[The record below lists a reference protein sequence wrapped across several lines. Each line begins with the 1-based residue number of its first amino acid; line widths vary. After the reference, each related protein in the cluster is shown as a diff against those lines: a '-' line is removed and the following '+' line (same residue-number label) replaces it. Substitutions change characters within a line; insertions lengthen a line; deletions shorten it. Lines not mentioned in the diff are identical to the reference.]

1 MTVDAEYAA
10 PLADPMH
17 AMLDQA
23 LAPYLSG
30 DLDATD
36 DLVEALWEIIDTA
49 ERTPDLVRT
58 LHEVIRNL
66 PPTPELTPKVFNAIG
81 AAMEFDTPAP
91 VVSQGYG
98 TSRTA
103 QPAARTRR
111 AGSPR
116 EGSLGDD
123 MYKRMGNQ
131 PGYAWKIGD
140 FTKDMGGASRAGAL
154 GAAMDRMVE
163 AGLTI
168 QVAEGPKRYLRTDDP
183 DAPKQT
189 PDTDTADAAD
199 TAPATPDAPADAP
212 VADTA
217 VTGADAVPAAESADS
232 AKTATAARR
241 TAAKSGK

>member
-1 MTVDAEYAA
+1 MTIDAEYAA

-49 ERTPDLVRT
+49 DRTPDLVRT
-58 LHEVIRNL
+58 LHGVIKAL
-66 PPTPELTPKVFNAIG
+66 PPTPEITPKVFNAIG
-81 AAMEFDTPAP
+81 AAMEFDTPALVTP
-91 VVSQGYG
+91 SYG
-98 TSRTA
+98 GARTA

-111 AGSPR
+111 AGGPR
-116 EGSLGDD
+116 EGSLGDE
-123 MYKRMGNQ
+123 MLKRMGGQ

-140 FTKDMGGASRAGAL
+140 FAKEMGGASRAGAL
-154 GAAMDRMVE
+154 GAAMDRLVD

-183 DAPKQT
+183 DAPQQT
-189 PDTDTADAAD
+189 TDTDTAD

-212 VADTA
+212 AD
-217 VTGADAVPAAESADS
+217 TGADAAPAVEPADT

-241 TAAKSGK
+241 GAAKSGK